1 MPVLVIT
8 DVMCVC
14 SVFQLCLTLYDPMAC
29 SQPDFSV
36 QEMFQ
41 ERILESSAIFYWCF
55 KVSSHS
61 GVRVAFPCGWN
72 AWGADGAGQI
82 FGCDRGLG
90 LFAARVL
97 ASPPASWCR
106 LLSRPLAVC
115 TLPSR
120 AQEPSPSW
128 TPSHSAQ
135 SCPLVP
141 AGITSSVRQPL

>member
-1 MPVLVIT
+1 M
-8 DVMCVC
+8 
-14 SVFQLCLTLYDPMAC
+14 SG
-29 SQPDFSV
+29 
-36 QEMFQ
+36 
-41 ERILESSAIFYWCF
+41 
-55 KVSSHS
+55 HS

-72 AWGADGAGQI
+72 AWGTDGAGQI

-106 LLSRPLAVC
+106 LLSRPLSVC

-128 TPSHSAQ
+128 TPSHSASVLSPGARRDYPFGQ
-135 SCPLVP
+135 AAALISAGTTSPSCPRRELP
-141 AGITSSVRQPL
+141 DAAPLPRPPNPRGCAGRLGEVT